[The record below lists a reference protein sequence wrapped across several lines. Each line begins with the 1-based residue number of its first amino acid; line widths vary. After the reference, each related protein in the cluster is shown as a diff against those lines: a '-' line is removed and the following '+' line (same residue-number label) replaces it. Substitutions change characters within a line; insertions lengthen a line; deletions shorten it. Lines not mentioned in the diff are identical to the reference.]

1 MLFAKTYKIQ
11 MLYSGFVAF
20 KNHYYFNYFIIDI
33 KTKLF
38 HFAIGCSIQ

>member
-1 MLFAKTYKIQ
+1 MLFAKTNKIQ
-11 MLYSGFVAF
+11 ILYSGFVAF
-20 KNHYYFNYFIIDI
+20 KNRYYFNYFITII